1 MPARSLSREVVLRR
15 ALELADRDGLDALT
29 MRRLGT
35 ALGVEAMALYHHVG
49 SKQALLEGL
58 VEMVLDETLDETQPA
73 APDAD
78 PREVLRGW
86 AREFRAA
93 AQRHPEVIRLFATQ
107 STATPAWRTAVEAM
121 LAALRG
127 AGVPDETAVHA
138 YRLVATFATGYVL
151 WELRQREQPSLDA
164 YLRQLDPAKH
174 PATHL
179 LAPAL
184 RSVDRDAEYELGVDL
199 MLAALD
205 SSV

>member
-1 MPARSLSREVVLRR
+1 
-15 ALELADRDGLDALT
+15 
-29 MRRLGT
+29 
-35 ALGVEAMALYHHVG
+35 
-49 SKQALLEGL
+49 
-58 VEMVLDETLDETQPA
+58 
-73 APDAD
+73 
-78 PREVLRGW
+78 
-86 AREFRAA
+86 
-93 AQRHPEVIRLFATQ
+93 
-107 STATPAWRTAVEAM
+107 M

-127 AGVPDETAVHA
+127 AGVRDETAVHA

-151 WELRQREQPSLDA
+151 WELRQGEQPSLDA